1 MEATKKNEQAFAITG
16 NWATQSEQ
24 LKKEFPSLTDADLK
38 FETGKE
44 EDLLKRMETRLNK
57 QRDEV
62 VGIIKQTEPVK
73 ENESAKQNEPAKQP
87 QPIKS

>member
-1 MEATKKNEQAFAITG
+1 MEATKKNVQPFAITG
-16 NWATQSEQ
+16 NWAIRSEQ

-44 EDLLKRMETRLNK
+44 EDLLKRVETRLNK

-62 VGIIKQTEPVK
+62 VGIIKKAEPA
-73 ENESAKQNEPAKQP
+73 EQNEPAKQNGP
-87 QPIKS
+87 AEQTQPTKA